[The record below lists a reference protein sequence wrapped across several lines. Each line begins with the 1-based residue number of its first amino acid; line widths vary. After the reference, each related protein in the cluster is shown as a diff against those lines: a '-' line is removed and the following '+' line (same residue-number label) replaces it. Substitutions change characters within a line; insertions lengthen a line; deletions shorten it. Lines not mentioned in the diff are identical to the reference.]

1 MDFCIMKKFMMCMAF
16 IGLCS
21 AANAQDCEFETS
33 ATADYKYTKVATN
46 SFWANWFTQVGAGVG
61 VAQKN
66 PFSFGDAMDYGRT
79 YGIAL
84 SVGKWFTPG
93 YGMRITVDWEAF
105 GGRDNV
111 LLPNGLTYEISSG
124 SKNYATVMYEN
135 LFNLSN
141 LIYGY
146 NENRFWNLSVVP
158 RAGVARNFYLDTYT
172 PAIGAGLQSMWRFSN
187 EVGVYLEG
195 SWNIT
200 TSAFFKNATGKY
212 ENGAEKFYNLQVG
225 VCYNWGKNT
234 WSKAVNLEDYEALS
248 EEACAKLNDLR
259 SQLQSEQDENA
270 RLREELA
277 KKPVEV
283 PAPAEPEKI
292 ICGNTVSTFFN
303 INSAKLNSKKDLINL
318 EAVATTAKNTG
329 AKVVITGT
337 ADSKTG
343 SSAYN
348 QTLSE
353 NRAKAVA
360 EELINLGVS
369 KDKIETRGIGGVND
383 VTPYTLNR
391 RAIVE
396 LK

>member
-1 MDFCIMKKFMMCMAF
+1 
-16 IGLCS
+16 
-21 AANAQDCEFETS
+21 FETS

-46 SFWANWFTQVGAGVG
+46 SFWANWFGQAGIGAG

-66 PFSFGDAMDYGRT
+66 GYSFSKASDYGST
-79 YGIAL
+79 YGVAL

-93 YGMRITVDWEAF
+93 YAMRITVDWQLL
-105 GGRDNV
+105 GGLDNV
-111 LLPNGLTYEISSG
+111 TLASGDTYEISKN
-124 SKNYATVMYEN
+124 SKNYGSVVYEN

-146 NENRFWNLSVVP
+146 NENRFWNLSLIP
-158 RAGVARNFYLDTYT
+158 RAGVVRNFYLDTYT
-172 PAIGAGLQSMWRFSN
+172 PLLGVGAQSMWRFSN
-187 EVGVYLEG
+187 EFGVYLEG
-195 SWNIT
+195 SMNIT
-200 TSAFFKNATGKY
+200 TDRFFNHSTGNYKNGS
-212 ENGAEKFYNLQVG
+212 EKIFDLKIG
-225 VCYNWGKNT
+225 VCYNFGKNN

-259 SQLQSEQDENA
+259 GQLQSEQDENA
-270 RLREELA
+270 RLRAELA

-283 PAPAEPEKI
+283 PVPAAEKI
-292 ICGNTVSTFFN
+292 IVANTVSTFFN
-303 INSAKLNSKKDLINL
+303 INSSKINSKKDLINL
-318 EAVATTAKNTG
+318 EAIATTAKNTG

-353 NRAKAVA
+353 ARAKAVA
-360 EELINLGVS
+360 DELISLGVS
-369 KDKIETRGIGGVND
+369 SDKIETKGIGGVND

-391 RAIVE
+391 RAIIE

>member
-1 MDFCIMKKFMMCMAF
+1 MKKFMMCMAF
-16 IGLCS
+16 LGLCS
-21 AANAQDCEFETS
+21 VANAQDCEWETS
-33 ATADYKYTKVATN
+33 TTADYKYTKVATN
-46 SFWANWFTQVGAGVG
+46 SFWANWFTQFGAGVG

-66 PFSFGDAMDYGRT
+66 GFSFGDAMDYGRT
-79 YGIAL
+79 YGLAL

-93 YGMRITVDWEAF
+93 YAMRITMDWEAF
-105 GGRDNV
+105 GGLDDV
-111 LLPNGLTYEISSG
+111 SSPGYPYEVSKG
-124 SKNYATVMYEN
+124 SKNYAYVMYEN
-135 LFNLSN
+135 LFNMSN

-146 NENRFWNLSVVP
+146 NENRFWNLSLIP
-158 RAGVARNFYLDTYT
+158 RAGIIRNFYLNTYT
-172 PAIGAGLQSMWRFSN
+172 PMIGAGFQSMWRFSN
-187 EVGVYLEG
+187 ELGVYLEG
-195 SWNIT
+195 SWNVT
-200 TSAFFKNATGKY
+200 TDAFFNNQTGSY
-212 ENGAEKFYNLQVG
+212 RNGAEKVIDLKVG

-259 SQLQSEQDENA
+259 GQLQSEQDENA
-270 RLREELA
+270 RLRAELA

-283 PAPAEPEKI
+283 PAPAAPEKI
-292 ICGNTVSTFFN
+292 IVANTVSCFFN

-318 EAVATTAKNTG
+318 EAIATTAKNTG

-353 NRAKAVA
+353 NRAKAVS
-360 EELINLGVS
+360 EELVNLGVS
-369 KDKIETRGIGGVND
+369 QDKIEVRGLGGVND

-391 RAIVE
+391 RAIIE

>member
-1 MDFCIMKKFMMCMAF
+1 MMYLAF
-16 IGLCS
+16 IGLGTV

-46 SFWANWFTQVGAGVG
+46 SFWANWFAQIGMGVG
-61 VAQKN
+61 IGHKN
-66 PFSFGDAMDYGRT
+66 GFSVSDAMDYGRT
-79 YGIAL
+79 YGGAI

-93 YGMRITVDWEAF
+93 YGMRLTLDWELL
-105 GGRDNV
+105 GGNEHGQVTDGAV
-111 LLPNGLTYEISSG
+111 SFPYEISKD
-124 SKNYATVMYEN
+124 SKNYGYLVYEN

-146 NENRFWNLSVVP
+146 NENRFWNLSVYP
-158 RAGVARNFYLDTYT
+158 RAGVIRNFMLDTYT
-172 PAIGAGLQSMWRFSN
+172 PMIGVGLQSMWRFSN
-187 EVGVYLEG
+187 EWGVCIEG
-195 SWNIT
+195 SYNVT
-200 TSAFFKNATGKY
+200 TDRFFNNTTGTYKNGSEKLY
-212 ENGAEKFYNLQVG
+212 EVKLG
-225 VCYNWGKNT
+225 VCYNFGKNT

-259 SQLQSEQDENA
+259 GQLQTEQDENA
-270 RLREELA
+270 RLRAELA

-283 PAPAEPEKI
+283 PVPAAEKI
-292 ICGNTVSTFFN
+292 IVANTVSTFFN
-303 INSAKLNSKKDLINL
+303 INSSKINSKKDLINL

-353 NRAKAVA
+353 ARAKAVA
-360 EELINLGVS
+360 DELISLGVS
-369 KDKIETRGIGGVND
+369 SDKIETKGLGGVND

>member
-1 MDFCIMKKFMMCMAF
+1 MKKFMMCMAF

-21 AANAQDCEFETS
+21 VANAQDCEFETS

-46 SFWANWFTQVGAGVG
+46 SFWANWFTQLGGGVG

-66 PFSFGDAMDYGRT
+66 GYSFGDATDFGRT
-79 YGIAL
+79 YGISF

-93 YGMRITVDWEAF
+93 YAMRITVDWEAF
-105 GGRDNV
+105 GGLDDWATAG
-111 LLPNGLTYEISSG
+111 NGAPYQISKA
-124 SKNYATVMYEN
+124 SKNYAYAVYEN

-146 NENRFWNLSVVP
+146 NENRFWNVSLLP
-158 RAGVARNFYLDTYT
+158 RAGVARNFCLNTYT
-172 PAIGAGLQSMWRFSN
+172 PMIGVGAQSMWRFSN
-187 EVGVYLEG
+187 EFGVYLEG
-195 SWNIT
+195 SMNWT
-200 TSAFFKNATGKY
+200 TDAFFKNLTGDYK
-212 ENGAEKFYNLQVG
+212 NGAEKIYDIKIG

-259 SQLQSEQDENA
+259 GQLQSEQDENA
-270 RLREELA
+270 RLRAELA

-283 PAPAEPEKI
+283 PAPSAPEKI
-292 ICGNTVSTFFN
+292 IVANTVSSFFN

-318 EAVATTAKNTG
+318 EAIATTAKNTG

-360 EELINLGVS
+360 EELINLGVD

-391 RAIVE
+391 RAIIE

>member
-1 MDFCIMKKFMMCMAF
+1 MKKFMMCLAL
-16 IGLCS
+16 IGLS
-21 AANAQDCEFETS
+21 SVANAQDCEFETS

-46 SFWANWFTQVGAGVG
+46 SFWANWFTQVGVGVG
-61 VAQKN
+61 IAHKN
-66 PFSFGDAMDYGRT
+66 GFSFSDAMDYGRT
-79 YGIAL
+79 YGISLA
-84 SVGKWFTPG
+84 VGKWFTPG
-93 YGMRITVDWEAF
+93 YAMRITVDWEAF
-105 GGRDNV
+105 GGNDDWRNI
-111 LLPNGLTYEISSG
+111 NGIPKNNYEVSKA
-124 SKNYATVMYEN
+124 SKNYATLMYEN

-146 NENRFWNLSVVP
+146 NENRFWNLSLVP
-158 RAGVARNFYLDTYT
+158 RAGVARNFCLNKYT
-172 PAIGAGLQSMWRFSN
+172 PVLGAGIQSMWRFSN
-187 EVGVYLEG
+187 ELGVYLEG
-195 SWNIT
+195 NYNIT
-200 TSAFFKNATGKY
+200 TDHFFDVSYGSYKNGTNKLIDI
-212 ENGAEKFYNLQVG
+212 EVG

-259 SQLQSEQDENA
+259 GQLQNEQDENA
-270 RLREELA
+270 RLRAELA
-277 KKPVEV
+277 KKPDVVEV
-283 PAPAEPEKI
+283 PAPATEKVI
-292 ICGNTVSTFFN
+292 VANIVSTFFN
-303 INSAKLNSKKDLINL
+303 INSAKINSKKDLINL

-329 AKVVITGT
+329 AKIVITGT

-360 EELINLGVS
+360 EELVNLGVS
-369 KDKIETRGIGGVND
+369 QDKIETRGAGGVND

-391 RAIVE
+391 RAIIE

>member
-1 MDFCIMKKFMMCMAF
+1 MKKFMMCMALV
-16 IGLCS
+16 GLCS
-21 AANAQDCEFETS
+21 VANAQDCEFETS

-46 SFWANWFTQVGAGVG
+46 SFWANWFTQIGGGIG

-66 PFSFGDAMDYGRT
+66 GFSFSDAMDYGRT
-79 YGIAL
+79 YGISVA
-84 SVGKWFTPG
+84 VGKWFTPG

-105 GGRDNV
+105 GGLDNV
-111 LLPNGLTYEISSG
+111 NVPGGTYEISSA
-124 SKNYATVMYEN
+124 SKNYGYVMYEN

-146 NENRFWNLSVVP
+146 NENRFWNLSVIP
-158 RAGVARNFYLDTYT
+158 RAGVARNFCLNTYT
-172 PAIGAGLQSMWRFSN
+172 PLLGAGFQSMWRFSN

-195 SWNIT
+195 SYNFA
-200 TSAFFKNATGKY
+200 TSAFYNRPTGGFKNGS
-212 ENGAEKFYNLQVG
+212 EKFMDLKVG

-259 SQLQSEQDENA
+259 GQLQSEQDENA

-391 RAIVE
+391 RAIIE